1 MQLLQHTHKVLV
13 RVFLWG
19 AQTGCRQT
27 LTTNGHASTM
37 TKQNSKKSGWR
48 QTLKDKLACQHNMIE
63 QHIKK
68 MEHRKESDTQ
78 LRGEVPLAPSRSL
91 SLALARSLSHTMKLS
106 TSHSLAL
113 ALSRLLALVCS
124 LSLSLSHTRTHT
136 KQLSLTNNYT
146 HTFTNTYA
154 RLHGEAI
161 SSIVREH
168 IRW

>member
-1 MQLLQHTHKVLV
+1 VQLLQHTHKVLV

-91 SLALARSLSHTMKLS
+91 SLALSHTQWSSLLLTLSLSLS
-106 TSHSLAL
+106 
-113 ALSRLLALVCS
+113 LVCS
-124 LSLSLSHTRTHT
+124 LSFARALSLFHTHAHTQRSSLSRTITLTRSRTHT
-136 KQLSLTNNYT
+136 LA
-146 HTFTNTYA
+146 FTVKLYQ
-154 RLHGEAI
+154 
-161 SSIVREH
+161 V
-168 IRW
+168 

>member
-91 SLALARSLSHTMKLS
+91 SLTHNEALYFSLSRSRSLSF
-106 TSHSLAL
+106 AR
-113 ALSRLLALVCS
+113 SRLLALS
-124 LSLSLSHTRTHT
+124 LSFTHTHTHKEALSHE
-136 KQLSLTNNYT
+136 QLHS
-146 HTFTNTYA
+146 HV
-154 RLHGEAI
+154 H
-161 SSIVREH
+161 EH
-168 IRW
+168 IRSPSR